1 MTTDQSGLEISC
13 EHAATAVLFDDTVT
27 AYLSF
32 SKDVGKYAKA
42 LLTAEPNMPLANCLM
57 GYFFQLMGTRALTSR
72 AQRCLET
79 AQGFAGATPREQQH
93 AAALEAWLGDD
104 LNGAAQ
110 HWESILVEHP
120 RDLLA
125 AKLAHFMHFYLGDS
139 IGIRDSI
146 ARVLPA
152 WSEQDAA
159 YGYLL
164 AMYAFGLEEA
174 GDYAQ
179 AEAYGRQAV
188 AMNNNDIW
196 GIHAVA
202 HVLEMQDRSQEGIDW
217 VEELQPSWSES
228 NNFRYHVAW
237 HGALFHIDRG
247 EPEHALKLYDETVW
261 DPESNEYLDLCNDA
275 SLLLRLDMAGLDT
288 GHRWRELAEVV
299 SKHTQQ
305 HIFNFIDPHYV
316 AALAAGNEL
325 EAAEA
330 FVDALHAELAT
341 DWNPQDTYLQVAD
354 HIGLTLARA
363 MVAYAQ
369 DDHRRVVDLLLP
381 VRYRVQRIGGSHAQ
395 RDLFSQV
402 LIDAA
407 VKSNQRPLARSLL
420 AERVALRPNNIV
432 TLKRYAD
439 LLEMTN
445 DPSSA
450 TVRERLAELTA

>member
-1 MTTDQSGLEISC
+1 MTTDQNGLELSC
-13 EHAATAVLFDDTVT
+13 EDAATAALFDDTVN

-42 LLTAEPNMPLANCLM
+42 LLTAEPSMPLGNCLM

-79 AQGFAGATPREQQH
+79 ARQSSAATPREQQH
-93 AAALEAWLGDD
+93 AAALEAWLRDD
-104 LNGAAQ
+104 LNGAAK

-139 IGIRDSI
+139 ISIRDSI

-179 AEAYGRQAV
+179 AESYGRRAV

-217 VEELQPSWSES
+217 ISDLQPHWSKG

-237 HGALFHIDRG
+237 HGALFHVDRG
-247 EPEHALKLYDETVW
+247 DAERALQLYDDTIW

-288 GHRWRELAEVV
+288 GKRWRELAEVV

-325 EAAEA
+325 AAAES
-330 FVDALHAELAT
+330 FVEALRDELAS
-341 DWNPQDTYLQVAD
+341 DWSSHDTYLQVAD
-354 HIGLTLARA
+354 HIGLTLAQA
-363 MVAYAQ
+363 MVAYVQ
-369 DDHRRVVDLLLP
+369 DDHARVVDLLLP

-395 RDLFSQV
+395 RDLFAQV
-402 LIDAA
+402 LIDSAL
-407 VKSNQRPLARSLL
+407 KSNQRPLARSLL
-420 AERVALRPNNIV
+420 AERIALRPNNIV
-432 TLKRYAD
+432 TLRRYAE
-439 LLEMTN
+439 LLE
-445 DPSSA
+445 A
-450 TVRERLAELTA
+450 TGDKGAAHVRNQLAALTH